1 MRKIGDNGT
10 GKEIMDE
17 PISVAFTS
25 SGDILV
31 VQLSSPSKKQLS
43 VFTERGHY
51 ITDISKHVLRQHSV
65 SVRKDGNLLMCDV
78 LRFFLL
84 MTQNSYRPLKL
95 RTVMR
100 ALGLLFLTKACFLFL
115 MTHYIM

>member
-17 PISVAFTS
+17 PISVALTS

-51 ITDISKHVLRQHSV
+51 ITDISKHVLRPHSV

-84 MTQNSYRPLKL
+84 ITQNSYRPLKL

>member
-1 MRKIGDNGT
+1 MYHCNESKDWVYCRSRGLSHRVQLFDSKWKFLRKIGDNGT
-10 GKEIMDE
+10 GKEITDE

-51 ITDISKHVLRQHSV
+51 ITDISKHVLRPHSV

-78 LRFFLL
+78 
-84 MTQNSYRPLKL
+84 
-95 RTVMR
+95 
-100 ALGLLFLTKACFLFL
+100 
-115 MTHYIM
+115 